1 MIDQAAARRGQTM
14 RGALVTIVLAALA
27 ALSIAGCSGGASQA
41 PSGGKAKVEVSAAW
55 ARPSM
60 SIDGTIAIYLVMKNT
75 GGADDALVKAE
86 TPVGMASLHET
97 MAGDSGMMGM
107 QPLAKIAI
115 PKGATTELKPGG
127 YHIMVEKLTQTVAP
141 GSTIDVTLTFEKSG
155 TQTVKAEVRAG

>member
-1 MIDQAAARRGQTM
+1 MTDDAGTRGRTI
-14 RGALVTIVLAALA
+14 RGARSSVLIVVLAV
-27 ALSIAGCSGGASQA
+27 LSIAGCSGGASQA
-41 PSGGKAKVEVSAAW
+41 PSGVAAKVEVSGAW

-60 SIDGTIAIYLVMKNT
+60 SMDGAIAIYFVMKNT

-97 MAGDSGMMGM
+97 VAGDSGMMGM
-107 QPLAKIAI
+107 QPVAKIAI
-115 PKGATTELKPGG
+115 PKGGTTELKPGG
-127 YHIMVEKLTQTVAP
+127 YHVMVEKLTQTVAP